1 MFGNTLIVIA
11 MICLVLSVII
21 IINEGIKFLR
31 DRRYKVKWKLPI
43 LFFIIYVVLYI
54 PAVILLNL

>member
-21 IINEGIKFLR
+21 ILNEGIKFLR
-31 DRRYKVKWKLPI
+31 DRRYKIKWKLPI
-43 LFFIIYVVLYI
+43 LFFIIYIVLYI
-54 PAVILLNL
+54 PAVISLNL

>member
-43 LFFIIYVVLYI
+43 LFFIIYVVFYI

>member
-31 DRRYKVKWKLPI
+31 DRRYKIKWKLPI

>member
-21 IINEGIKFLR
+21 IINESIKFLR

>member
-54 PAVILLNL
+54 LAVILLNL

>member
-21 IINEGIKFLR
+21 ILNECIKFLR
-31 DRRYKVKWKLPI
+31 DRRYKIKWKLPI
-43 LFFIIYVVLYI
+43 LFFIIYIVLYI
-54 PAVILLNL
+54 PAVISLNL